1 MCLYIYEPV
10 HGKSASSVL
19 VADRPLIVQKQL
31 SWVKPTG
38 GYAPYYGNFKYI
50 FGKTHS
56 VRKFGIRTRSYVDY
70 CGQGNFRTVR
80 EVRVY
85 EGLHSLRLNMDS
97 PDRGEY
103 TKRST
108 EGGYHWAVIPK
119 GAKFLFGRNNDVVS
133 TELIV
138 FRTKAQLLEY
148 LGLKTLPEQS
158 YKREDWKQYAHKE
171 RR

>member
-1 MCLYIYEPV
+1 MCLYLYEPV

-31 SWVKPTG
+31 SWVNKTSG
-38 GYAPYYGNFKYI
+38 RAPYYGDFKYV
-50 FGKTHS
+50 FGRKHS
-56 VRKFGIRTRSYVDY
+56 VRRLGVRFRAYSYYFGEGNIRAE
-70 CGQGNFRTVR
+70 R

-85 EGLHSLRLNMDS
+85 EGLHSLRLDTLT
-97 PDRGEY
+97 PDPRY
-103 TKRST
+103 AKRST
-108 EGGYHWAVIPK
+108 ENGYYWAVIPK
-119 GAKFLFGRNNDVVS
+119 GAKFLFGKNNDVVS

-138 FRTKAQLLEY
+138 FRTKTQMLEY

-158 YKREDWKQYAHKE
+158 YKREDWNQYAHKE

>member
-1 MCLYIYEPV
+1 MCLYLYEPV

-31 SWVKPTG
+31 YSTNKTSG
-38 GYAPYYGNFKYI
+38 RAPYRDFKYF
-50 FGKTHS
+50 FGKKRIAPKLGVH
-56 VRKFGIRTRSYVDY
+56 TRCYGY
-70 CGQGNFRTVR
+70 YAGQGNFGRVR

-85 EGLHSLRLNMDS
+85 EGLHSLRLNTVL
-97 PDRGEY
+97 PHRGGY
-103 TKRST
+103 TKRPT

-138 FRTKAQLLEY
+138 FRTKAQMLEY

-158 YKREDWKQYAHKE
+158 YKREDWGQYAHKE